1 MPDAP
6 RGFPEEARRL
16 EYRRM
21 GKSGLKLS
29 AIGLGSWF
37 TYGSKTDRETAI
49 RTIRRAYELGVNH
62 FDTAD
67 VYARGEAERI
77 VGDALRAFPR
87 ETYVLATKV
96 YWPTGET
103 VTERGLS
110 RKHIVESIDA
120 SLRRLGLEYV
130 DVYYAHRFDPETDLE
145 ETLRAFDDLVRA
157 GKVLYIGVSMWSV
170 EQLKAARDLA
180 EKLLLHPIAV
190 DQPEYNLLRRD
201 IEGDVLPYARS
212 QGLGV
217 VVYSP
222 LAQGVLTGKYRPGQ
236 APPPSSR
243 AADPRMRGVVER
255 YLDEVT
261 LRRVERFAA
270 LARNAGV
277 TPSQLALAWVLR
289 RPEVTSALVG
299 ASRPEQ
305 LEENLGALEVRLTD
319 DILAAVEEI
328 FAGGAEEDS

>member
-1 MPDAP
+1 
-6 RGFPEEARRL
+6 L
-16 EYRRM
+16 IYRRM

-29 AIGLGSWF
+29 ALGLGSWF

-67 VYARGEAERI
+67 VYARGEAERV
-77 VGDALRAFPR
+77 VGDALRTFPR

-96 YWPTGET
+96 YWPMGDA

-130 DVYYAHRFDPETDLE
+130 DIYYAHRFDPETDLE

-170 EQLKAARDLA
+170 EQLKAARDLG
-180 EKLLLHPIAV
+180 EKLLLHPITV
-190 DQPEYNLLRRD
+190 DQPEYNLLNRE
-201 IEGDVLPYARS
+201 IEGDILPHARA

-236 APPPSSR
+236 APPASSR
-243 AADPRMRGVVER
+243 AADPRMRGVMER
-255 YLDEVT
+255 YLNDAT
-261 LRRVERFAA
+261 LRRVEHFAA
-270 LARNAGV
+270 FARNAGV
-277 TPSQLALAWVLR
+277 TPSQLALAWILHR
-289 RPEVTSALVG
+289 SEVTSVLVG

-305 LEENLGALEVRLTD
+305 LEENLGALDVRLSD
-319 DILAAVEEI
+319 DVWTSVQEI
-328 FAGGAEEDS
+328 FTNQEEGDA